1 MADKIFF
8 MSKLAFTFISN
19 LLDCFNTIISIL
31 NKSEREGQILCI
43 NTYVWV
49 LERRYWW
56 TYLQG
61 SSRDADTENRLVD
74 MGWEGDGGT
83 NRADGSTH
91 ITTCRVDGQGGSAAW
106 HRELN
111 PALSEPG
118 GVGWGGRREGG
129 IILMPVAEA
138 RAML

>member
-1 MADKIFF
+1 M
-8 MSKLAFTFISN
+8 SN
-19 LLDCFNTIISIL
+19 LLDCFTMVISIL

-43 NTYVWV
+43 NTCVWV
-49 LERRYWW
+49 LERRYWR
-56 TYLQG
+56 TCLQG

-74 MGWEGDGGT
+74 TGWEREGGT

-91 ITTCRVDGQGGSAAW
+91 ITTCRVDGHWGSAVW
-106 HRELN
+106 HSELN
-111 PALSEPG
+111 PVLSEPG

-129 IILMPVAEA
+129 IIHMPVADPHWCMAEA